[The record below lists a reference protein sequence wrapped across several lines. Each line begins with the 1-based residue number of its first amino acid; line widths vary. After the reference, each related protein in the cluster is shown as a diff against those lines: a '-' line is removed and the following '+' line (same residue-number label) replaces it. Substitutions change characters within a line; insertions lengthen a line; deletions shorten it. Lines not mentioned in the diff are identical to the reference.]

1 MLNNMF
7 ALIVQQIAETERY
20 FHMNNKYQS
29 SSHAWQAIY
38 LINKLEFDLYPELKQ
53 QLMPVRLSIEKI
65 EKRVD
70 DEEWVEFHKSVDVAF
85 SEINIFLSTIKTD
98 KFILVSTKEY
108 SHWYPT

>member
-20 FHMNNKYQS
+20 FHKNNKYQS
-29 SSHAWQAIY
+29 SNHAWQAIY
-38 LINKLEFDLYPELKQ
+38 LINKLEFNLYPELKQ
-53 QLMPVRLSIEKI
+53 QLMPVRLSIEII
-65 EKRVD
+65 EKHTE
-70 DEEWVEFHKSVDVAF
+70 DEEWGDFGKAVEKAF
-85 SEINIFLSTIKTD
+85 SEINMFLSTLKTD